1 MPLHLIN
8 TSMLLLSCVMTAES
22 FKFGDR
28 KALHLSPQVKRR
40 IGVVV
45 AVLAVI
51 ITSGAIAALGSHL
64 DPSTSLIAGFSKD
77 MASES
82 HLAVRLRVIHPMLA
96 LAAAGALIVALS
108 SGMSRALPI
117 AHRWIR
123 LFSVTFF
130 VTIGVG
136 VVTLSLLSPLWLKVT
151 HLAMANILV
160 IVASL
165 CVFHTV
171 CPEDAPAKRSEK

>member
-1 MPLHLIN
+1 
-8 TSMLLLSCVMTAES
+8 
-22 FKFGDR
+22 
-28 KALHLSPQVKRR
+28 
-40 IGVVV
+40 
-45 AVLAVI
+45 
-51 ITSGAIAALGSHL
+51 
-64 DPSTSLIAGFSKD
+64 
-77 MASES
+77 
-82 HLAVRLRVIHPMLA
+82 
-96 LAAAGALIVALS
+96 
-108 SGMSRALPI
+108 MSRALPI